1 MEDPGKHNRNLWHW
15 KFWAGILRGAI
26 KAVLFTIAYS
36 YYPFS
41 RFIYYKFI
49 RRISK

>member
-26 KAVLFTIAYS
+26 KAVLFTIAFYLIILIILLS
-36 YYPFS
+36 GS
-41 RFIYYKFI
+41 FIVNL
-49 RRISK
+49 